1 MNEDNEIEVNLTEE
15 EYDNLALMYAQTYF
29 SQESVDQFNKTLE
42 TTGSVKDALYRGAIN
57 EMVNV
62 MLARFIDEL
71 KDNPDMLAEVQA
83 MAEQHNK
90 ENHEQS

>member
-42 TTGSVKDALYRGAIN
+42 TTGSVKDALYHSAIN

-71 KDNPDMLAEVQA
+71 KDNPDMLAEVQV

>member
-29 SQESVDQFNKTLE
+29 SQESVGQFNKTLE
-42 TTGSVKDALYRGAIN
+42 TTGSVKDALYHGAIN

-62 MLARFIDEL
+62 MLARFIGEL

>member
-15 EYDNLALMYAQTYF
+15 EYDNLALMYAQTHF

-42 TTGSVKDALYRGAIN
+42 TTGNIKDALYHGAIN
-57 EMVNV
+57 QMVNI
-62 MLARFIDEL
+62 MLARFMDEL

-83 MAEQHNK
+83 LAEQHNK